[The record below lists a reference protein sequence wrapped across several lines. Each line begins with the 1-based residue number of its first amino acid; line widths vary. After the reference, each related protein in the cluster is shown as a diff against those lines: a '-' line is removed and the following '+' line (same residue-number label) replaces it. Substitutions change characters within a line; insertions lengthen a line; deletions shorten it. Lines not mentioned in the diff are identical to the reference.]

1 MTTTDNPII
10 VEQTFNTPV
19 NVIWKAITELDQM
32 HQWFF
37 ENIPDFKPEVGF
49 KTQFNVHSGERNFMH
64 LWKIT
69 TVKPQKKITYNWK
82 YENYEGDS
90 FVHFELFEQKSGSML
105 RITTE
110 IIENFTADIPEF
122 KSENCRAGWE
132 YFIQKNLKAY
142 LEKSA

>member
-1 MTTTDNPII
+1 MATIDNPII

-49 KTQFNVHSGERNFMH
+49 KTQFNVHSGELNFMH

-69 TVKPQKKITYNWK
+69 AVQPLKKITYNWK
-82 YENYEGDS
+82 YENYKGDS

-105 RITTE
+105 RLTTE
-110 IIENFTADIPEF
+110 ITENFTANIPEF
-122 KSENCRAGWE
+122 KPESCRAGWE

-142 LEKSA
+142 LEKTV